1 MIDGA
6 TAIVPL
12 SGPEAMQSNGTPFSA
27 RGGIRLAEGTGVYA
41 FVALAWHDWH
51 KGVAAYALR
60 VVNGTSEA
68 VLCRCFEIRGGEVPV
83 EVYPMP
89 LVAAP
94 HGVMD
99 TFVFVRTDHADALS
113 RFVVEVAGRG
123 AALRVEAPA
132 PAKRAPHV
140 FALLGWGLA
149 LLLLLAAAGAAVA
162 ASIPRL
168 TVFEPPTSA
177 VAGAPLEVPYAFGG
191 LGSLQYD
198 VATDDGRTIAADT
211 VEARV
216 GILRIALPKEAS
228 HGSYRLRLRAVGPL
242 GTDVRTASVA
252 LLAPPRPANALA
264 RFGSSSPDDATLIG
278 ELNVTPAPAQAGRD
292 VHVNYV
298 ADATSGK
305 IWLLDLGGKAWS
317 SVSYS
322 SNGTSILRIP
332 AAAAGREMRVVLQV
346 ERGPQRAMSSVG
358 IIVEPTHAAHPVAT
372 LDERM
377 AAQSPSAGEAAPPRQ
392 TMASGIELSQSS
404 VVAGQSVHVRIT
416 GPHTDALITLT
427 DARGQ
432 VIEQGDASGQ
442 ERGTTL
448 TAPAVSAPSAFYVVA
463 SITSGVSQ
471 TSVVRKLVV
480 TPAP

>member
-1 MIDGA
+1 MSVHGG
-6 TAIVPL
+6 TLVPL
-12 SGPEAMQSNGTPFSA
+12 PGPEALQPNGAPFSA
-27 RGGIRLAEGTGVYA
+27 HGGIRLADQGVFA
-41 FVALAWHDWH
+41 FVALAWHDRH

-60 VVNGTSEA
+60 VVNGTSET

-94 HGVMD
+94 NGVMD
-99 TFVFVRTDHADALS
+99 TFVFVRTDHPDALS
-113 RFVVEVAGRG
+113 RFVVDVAGRG

-140 FALLGWGLA
+140 LALLGWGLS
-149 LLLLLAAAGAAVA
+149 LLLLLAAAGAAVI

-168 TVFEPPTSA
+168 TVFEPPTSV
-177 VAGAPLEVPYAFGG
+177 VAGTPLEVPYAFGG
-191 LGSLQYD
+191 VGSLQYD
-198 VATDDGRTIAADT
+198 LATDDGRTIAADT

-216 GILRIALPKEAS
+216 GILRIALPNDGA

-252 LLAPPRPANALA
+252 MLAPPQQANTLA
-264 RFGSSSPDDATLIG
+264 KPGISSPDDATLIG

-305 IWLLDLGGKAWS
+305 IWLLDLSGKAWAS
-317 SVSYS
+317 APYS
-322 SNGTSILRIP
+322 SDGTSLLRIP

-358 IIVEPTHAAHPVAT
+358 IVVEPNNAAHPAAT
-372 LDERM
+372 I
-377 AAQSPSAGEAAPPRQ
+377 AQSTPAQSPTTGEAAPPRQ
-392 TMASGIELSQSS
+392 TMSAGIELSQSS

-416 GPHTDALITLT
+416 GPHSDALVTLT

-432 VIEQGDASGQ
+432 VIEQGDVSGQ
-442 ERGTTL
+442 ERGITL
-448 TAPAVSAPSAFYVVA
+448 TAPAVNAPSAFYVVA

-471 TSVVRKLVV
+471 ASVVRKLVV